1 MCIYTYILYDYLE
14 KKLNMSHIDKKYK
27 QLTECSCN
35 MMRKS
40 ARKIT
45 QFYENSLREAGIKPT
60 QFTILATLA
69 NTGAIQLTQLAE
81 TLVLERT
88 GLTRNLNILERNE
101 WIEIHAGE
109 EDSRQRVVSLS
120 RKGYKQ
126 LDLAIPY
133 WQKSQKAIAKEMGQ
147 DTMIELRSNLNNMAV
162 IIT

>member
-1 MCIYTYILYDYLE
+1 
-14 KKLNMSHIDKKYK
+14 MSHKDKKYR

-45 QFYENSLREAGIKPT
+45 QFYENNLRETGIKPT

-69 NTGAIQLTQLAE
+69 NTGPLQLTQLAE
-81 TLVLERT
+81 KLLLERT

-101 WIEIHAGE
+101 WIDIHAGE

-133 WQKSQKAIAKEMGQ
+133 WQKAQKAIAKDMGQ
-147 DTMIELRSNLNNMAV
+147 DTMTELRNNLDEMTE
-162 IIT
+162 IITL

>member
-1 MCIYTYILYDYLE
+1 
-14 KKLNMSHIDKKYK
+14 MSNKHRKYK

-45 QFYENSLREAGIKPT
+45 QYYENSLREAGIRPS

-69 NTGAIQLTQLAE
+69 NTGPLQLTRLAD
-81 TLVLERT
+81 TLLLERT
-88 GLTRNLNILERNE
+88 GLARNLNILERNE
-101 WIEIHAGE
+101 WIDIQPGE

-120 RKGYKQ
+120 KKGYKQ

-133 WQKSQKAIAKEMGQ
+133 WQKAQSAIAKDMGQ
-147 DTMIELRSNLNNMAV
+147 KTITELRNTLDDMTV
-162 IIT
+162 IMT

>member
-1 MCIYTYILYDYLE
+1 M
-14 KKLNMSHIDKKYK
+14 KLDMSDIDKKYK

-69 NTGAIQLTQLAE
+69 NTGAIQITQLAD
-81 TLVLERT
+81 TMLLERT
-88 GLTRNLNILERNE
+88 GLTRNLNILQRNE
-101 WIEIHAGE
+101 WLEIHAGE

-120 RKGYKQ
+120 KKGYKQ

-133 WQKSQKAIAKEMGQ
+133 WQKAQKSIAKDIGKE
-147 DTMIELRSNLNNMAV
+147 TMTALKINLNEITEV
-162 IIT
+162 IM